1 MYCILCFYCITNKP
15 KSFISIL
22 LNKICIIYY
31 MIVDILKLSIIFT
44 LIDSIYLYLMSN
56 NFKTMIKHIQGSDLK
71 MRFIP
76 TIFCYIFLI
85 FSLYYFIVSQK
96 APIVTAFL
104 LGISIYGVY
113 ETTNL
118 AIFEKWDP
126 IIAIIDTLWGGILFS
141 ITYWLYLHV

>member
-1 MYCILCFYCITNKP
+1 
-15 KSFISIL
+15 
-22 LNKICIIYY
+22 

>member
-1 MYCILCFYCITNKP
+1 
-15 KSFISIL
+15 
-22 LNKICIIYY
+22 

-56 NFKTMIKHIQGSDLK
+56 IFKTMIKQIQGSDVK
-71 MRFIP
+71 IRFIS
-76 TIFCYIFLI
+76 TILCYIFLI

-96 APIVTAFL
+96 ASIITAFL

-118 AIFEKWDP
+118 AIFKKWDP